1 MNDYKNR
8 FKHMDC
14 NKKTIQTK
22 KMTIRGVEISNI
34 QKEDVLDFCEIK
46 GVSPEYLVLKLIE
59 NID

>member
-8 FKHMDC
+8 FNRMDC
-14 NKKTIQTK
+14 NEKIIKPQ
-22 KMTIRGVEISNI
+22 MTIRGVEISNI
-34 QKEDVLDFCEIK
+34 KKEDVLDFCEIK

>member
-8 FKHMDC
+8 FNRMDC
-14 NKKTIQTK
+14 NEKIIKPQ
-22 KMTIRGVEISNI
+22 MTIRGVEISNI
-34 QKEDVLDFCEIK
+34 KKQDVLDFCEIK

>member
-8 FKHMDC
+8 FKRMDC
-14 NKKTIQTK
+14 NGKTIQTK

-34 QKEDVLDFCEIK
+34 KKEDVLDFCEIK

>member
-8 FKHMDC
+8 FKRMDC
-14 NKKTIQTK
+14 NEKTIQTK

-46 GVSPEYLVLKLIE
+46 GVSPEY
-59 NID
+59 

>member
-8 FKHMDC
+8 FKRMDC
-14 NKKTIQTK
+14 NEKTIQTK

-46 GVSPEYLVLKLIE
+46 GVSPEYLVLKLTE

>member
-1 MNDYKNR
+1 MITKTDSSVWIA
-8 FKHMDC
+8 M
-14 NKKTIQTK
+14 KKTIQTK

-34 QKEDVLDFCEIK
+34 KKEDVLDFCEIK

>member
-1 MNDYKNR
+1 MITKTDSIVWIA
-8 FKHMDC
+8 M
-14 NKKTIQTK
+14 KKTIQTK

-34 QKEDVLDFCEIK
+34 KKEDVLDFCEIK

>member
-8 FKHMDC
+8 FKRMDC
-14 NKKTIQTK
+14 NEKTIQTK

-34 QKEDVLDFCEIK
+34 QKEDVLDCCEIK

>member
-8 FKHMDC
+8 FKRMDC
-14 NKKTIQTK
+14 NEKTIQTK

-34 QKEDVLDFCEIK
+34 QIEDVLDFCEIK
-46 GVSPEYLVLKLIE
+46 GVSPEYLVLILIE

>member
-1 MNDYKNR
+1 MITKTDSSVWIA
-8 FKHMDC
+8 M
-14 NKKTIQTK
+14 KKQSKQK

-34 QKEDVLDFCEIK
+34 QKEDVFDFCEIK